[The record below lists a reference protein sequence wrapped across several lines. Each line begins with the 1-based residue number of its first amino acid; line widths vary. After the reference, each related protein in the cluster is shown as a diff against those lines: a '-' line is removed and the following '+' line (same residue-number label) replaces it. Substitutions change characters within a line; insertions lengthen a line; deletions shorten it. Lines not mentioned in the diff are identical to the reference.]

1 MIFTEGQRWYND
13 GLMSKLGVTDE
24 SRNET
29 EIELTSS
36 NKVYRYGHIELMK
49 KFMWNCI

>member
-1 MIFTEGQRWYND
+1 
-13 GLMSKLGVTDE
+13 MSLGMK
-24 SRNET
+24 T

-49 KFMWNCI
+49 KSM